1 MIKRRPFNQ
10 LAVADYGWLD
20 PGHRSSA
27 RDRWEAGR
35 MGDVMMTYLAIALRG
50 LLVTTTAVA
59 TIAYLLL
66 TNSHI

>member
-10 LAVADYGWLD
+10 LAVPDHGWPRIRRHFPFSD
-20 PGHRSSA
+20 WDA
-27 RDRWEAGR
+27 RRVRRA
-35 MGDVMMTYLAIALRG
+35 MMTSLAVALRG
-50 LLVTTTAVA
+50 LLVTTTVVA